1 MKKVKYKVLAAII
14 ASSTLFGVVSP
25 VYATPVSNETVQNM
39 EAKQAEYKDIEA
51 RINALHLEIDE
62 ILDEITIQMTKI
74 EETNAKISEVE
85 ANKAI
90 IEADIVVKQQ
100 ELAIKEVE
108 YGDRLRAMYKQ
119 GNNGVIDAIL
129 GSESISDFVS
139 RADAIIKIAK
149 IDKAM
154 LDEIA
159 EMKKNLEGQKE
170 ELQKQIAELETLNEE
185 NNKNLAE
192 VEVKKAESD
201 AKLVEMEAVEAEIK
215 KDLALSESM
224 LLSESEK
231 TIKNSNST
239 IGQLNAAIEELRAAR
254 SKVILASVDDKIVD
268 LIEKAKD
275 IVADKKAA
283 EAEAAAS
290 ASRLP
295 NSSTSISAPISSS
308 ASATGSAIVKYS
320 YNFLGIP
327 YVWGGTTTS
336 GLDCSGF
343 TKLVYAHFG
352 INLPRVSRDQAKVGT
367 YVPISQ
373 AQPGDLVY
381 FGQTNVTHIGIYIGN
396 NQMIHA
402 PSPGKSVMI
411 SSMTWHLNNYNIVGA
426 RRVINN

>member
-25 VYATPVSNETVQNM
+25 VYATPVSVETVQQI
-39 EAKQAEYKDIEA
+39 EAKQAEYKEIEA
-51 RINALHLEIDE
+51 KINALHLDIDE

-90 IEADIVVKQQ
+90 IEADITVKQQ

-154 LDEIA
+154 LDEIT
-159 EMKKNLEGQKE
+159 EMKKNLEAQKE
-170 ELQKQIAELETLNEE
+170 ALQTEIAELVTLNEE

-192 VEVKKAESD
+192 VEVKKAASD
-201 AKLVEMEAVEAEIK
+201 VKLAEMETIEAEIK
-215 KDLALSESM
+215 KDLTLSESM

-239 IGQLNAAIEELRAAR
+239 ISQLNAAIQELRAAR
-254 SKVILASVDDKIVD
+254 SKVILPSIDDKIVD

-283 EAEAAAS
+283 EAAAS
-290 ASRLP
+290 AP
-295 NSSTSISAPISSS
+295 KSTTSTAPGKTYSVS
-308 ASATGSAIVKYS
+308 ASGNAIVNYA

-352 INLPRVSRDQAKVGT
+352 VTLPRVSRDQAKVGT
-367 YVPISQ
+367 YIPISQ

-402 PSPGKSVMI
+402 PSPGKSVMV
-411 SSMTWHLNNYNIVGA
+411 SSMSWHINNYNIVGA

>member
-25 VYATPVSNETVQNM
+25 VYATPVSGETVQNI
-39 EAKQAEYKDIEA
+39 ETKQAEYKKIEA
-51 RINALHLEIDE
+51 RINALHLDIDA
-62 ILDEITIQMTKI
+62 ILDEITIHMTKI
-74 EETNAKISEVE
+74 DETNAKISEVE
-85 ANKAI
+85 ANKAL
-90 IEADIVVKQQ
+90 IEADIAAKQE

-119 GNNGVIDAIL
+119 GNNGAIDAIL

-149 IDKAM
+149 IDKAI

-201 AKLVEMEAVEAEIK
+201 AKLKEMEAVEAEIK

-239 IGQLNAAIEELRAAR
+239 ITQLNSAIEELRAAR
-254 SKVILASVDDKIVD
+254 SKVILSTIDEKIVN
-268 LIEKAKD
+268 LIEKAKV
-275 IVADKKAA
+275 IIADKKAA
-283 EAEAAAS
+283 EAAAAAS
-290 ASRLP
+290 LP
-295 NSSTSISAPISSS
+295 KRSTSISAGVSSS
-308 ASATGSAIVKYS
+308 VSASGSAIVNYA

-352 INLPRVSRDQAKVGT
+352 VNLPRVSRDQAKVGT
-367 YVPISQ
+367 YIPISQ

-381 FGQTNVTHIGIYIGN
+381 FGQDNVTHIGIYIGN

-411 SSMTWHLNNYNIVGA
+411 SSMTWHLNNYKIIGA
-426 RRVINN
+426 RRIINN